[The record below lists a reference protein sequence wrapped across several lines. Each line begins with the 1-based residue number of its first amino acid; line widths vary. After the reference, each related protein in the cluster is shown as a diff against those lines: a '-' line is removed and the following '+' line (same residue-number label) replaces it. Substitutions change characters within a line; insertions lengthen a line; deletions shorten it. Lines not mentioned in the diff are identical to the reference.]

1 MYYTVP
7 EIALPARD
15 SDERWQVI
23 SDCNIPE
30 LFDSWKHFKCSANI
44 YLIHLEELDL
54 TSNKKVSVLILKCGK
69 NVILT

>member
-1 MYYTVP
+1 MYYIVP

-30 LFDSWKHFKCSANI
+30 LFDS
-44 YLIHLEELDL
+44 
-54 TSNKKVSVLILKCGK
+54 
-69 NVILT
+69 